1 MFYHAATMIKLH
13 ILTHLFNCNK
23 YVFIVTRYFSV
34 YSLSCVDFHEKGLI
48 YFVNTKLKAYKT
60 MIPPP
65 YDKYQINNCEN
76 DKNRNRYNRQ
86 NLVGGVL
93 KQNT

>member
-1 MFYHAATMIKLH
+1 
-13 ILTHLFNCNK
+13 
-23 YVFIVTRYFSV
+23 
-34 YSLSCVDFHEKGLI
+34 
-48 YFVNTKLKAYKT
+48 

-93 KQNT
+93 KQNTR